1 MDRNIHILPLK
12 WHRLSGILV
21 VLLFCFSTGF
31 SQEPV
36 EVKRSKNKVLLDG
49 KQYYL
54 HVVKKGQTL
63 FSISQ
68 AYNVPQ
74 KEIAEE
80 NPGVMMGIKEGETLK
95 VPFKDEIIEDNMIKS
110 DEYEYHIFKEG
121 QTLYYL
127 SKLYDVPLE
136 ALFEH
141 NPEIQYSNIQIDQ
154 VIKIPRK
161 PARDTIKPPA
171 EAYDYF
177 FYRVKQGETLYSL
190 AKRYDVTVEGI
201 RAINES
207 LRYAADPKAGQ
218 VIKIPKAEKKAM
230 QVIPPTNDTLRLDTS
245 RRIGDSIMIM
255 KRRIKEYCDSLQ
267 IDAEDRTYRV
277 ALLLPLYIDHDID
290 MDNNSDLHDKGLYE
304 FYEGVLLALGR
315 LKALGLSLDLQVYD
329 TGNNPQKVAD
339 ILSDMRSKR
348 VDLIIGPFYSDLLK
362 QTSDFSRFN
371 QIPLVSPLST
381 QEDLLLS
388 NPYLFQVTPASGT
401 QMDYALEYV
410 SNFHQENI
418 ILVHS
423 GDSIRYDFIQSVKTR
438 LLRQISMNN
447 VFDDAVIRE
456 VVLNENG
463 IQSLRHALSTEKEN
477 VIIIASNN
485 EVYVTDAIRQIYMQ
499 RNKYDIRLVGHPSW
513 HRYRNI
519 EIEYLHALDYHYYTP
534 YFIDYDDEEVIS
546 FLNEFKS
553 AFEFEPYKIASS
565 GYNLAFLGYDIMY
578 FFGKA
583 LHTYGSN
590 FIKCTDYLEGDLLL
604 SNYKFHK
611 VGEEN
616 GFENQTIT
624 IIEYTPDFEI
634 RPVDYLPVS
643 APDNKQLPMPYLEDS
658 TSIYQNRLP

>member
-1 MDRNIHILPLK
+1 MNRNISILPLK
-12 WHRLSGILV
+12 WHRLSG
-21 VLLFCFSTGF
+21 VLLLLLFYFTAGL

-36 EVKRSKNKVLLDG
+36 EVTRSKNKVLLNG

-68 AYNVPQ
+68 AYNVSQ
-74 KEIAEE
+74 KEVAEE
-80 NPGVMMGIKEGETLK
+80 NPGVMMGLKEGETLK
-95 VPFKDEIIEDNMIKS
+95 IPFKDEIIQDNMIKS

-154 VIKIPRK
+154 VIKIPITQ
-161 PARDTIKPPA
+161 ARDTIKQPA

-190 AKRYDVTVEGI
+190 AKRYDITVEGI

-218 VIKIPKAEKKAM
+218 VIKIPKPEKKAM
-230 QVIPPTNDTLRLDTS
+230 QVMPPTNDTLRLDTS
-245 RRIGDSIMIM
+245 WHYNDSLLMM

-267 IDAEDRTYRV
+267 ITDEDRTYRV

-290 MDNNSDLHDKGLYE
+290 MDNNSDLHDQGLYE

-315 LKALGLSLDLQVYD
+315 LKALGLSIDMHVYD
-329 TGNNPQKVAD
+329 TGNNPKKVAD
-339 ILSDMRSKR
+339 ILSDMRTKR
-348 VDLIIGPFYSDLLK
+348 VDLIIGPFYTDLLK

-371 QIPLVSPLST
+371 RIPLVSPLST
-381 QEDLLLS
+381 QTDVLNA
-388 NPYLFQVTPASGT
+388 NPYLFQVTPSSGT

-477 VIIIASNN
+477 VIIIASDE

-499 RNKYDIRLVGHPSW
+499 RSKYDIRLVGHPAW

-534 YFIDYDDEEVIS
+534 YFIDYEDEEVIS
-546 FLNEFKS
+546 FLREFKS

-590 FIKCTDYLEGDLLL
+590 FTKCAEFLEGDLLL
-604 SNYKFHK
+604 SKYKFFK
-611 VGEEN
+611 VDERS
-616 GFENQTIT
+616 GFENQAIT
-624 IIEYTPDFEI
+624 IIEYTPDFEV
-634 RPVDYLPVS
+634 RPVDYLPAS
-643 APDNKQLPMPYLEDS
+643 DPTFKEQPMPFLKDS
-658 TSIYQNRLP
+658 TKTYQQR

>member
-1 MDRNIHILPLK
+1 MNRNISILPLK
-12 WHRLSGILV
+12 WHRLSG
-21 VLLFCFSTGF
+21 VLLLLLFYFTAGL

-36 EVKRSKNKVLLDG
+36 EVTRSKNKVLLNG

-68 AYNVPQ
+68 AYNVSQ
-74 KEIAEE
+74 KEVAEE
-80 NPGVMMGIKEGETLK
+80 NPGVMMGLKEGETLK
-95 VPFKDEIIEDNMIKS
+95 IPFKDEIIQDNMIKS

-154 VIKIPRK
+154 VIKIPITQ
-161 PARDTIKPPA
+161 ARDTIKQPA

-190 AKRYDVTVEGI
+190 AKRYDITVEGI

-218 VIKIPKAEKKAM
+218 VIKIPKPEKKAM
-230 QVIPPTNDTLRLDTS
+230 QVMPPTNDTLRLDTS
-245 RRIGDSIMIM
+245 WHYNDSLLMM

-267 IDAEDRTYRV
+267 ITDEDRTYRV

-290 MDNNSDLHDKGLYE
+290 MDNNSDLHDQGLYE

-315 LKALGLSLDLQVYD
+315 LKALGISIDMHVYD

-339 ILSDMRSKR
+339 ILSDMRTKR
-348 VDLIIGPFYSDLLK
+348 VDLIIGPFYPDLLK

-371 QIPLVSPLST
+371 RIPLVSPLST
-381 QEDLLLS
+381 QTDVLNA
-388 NPYLFQVTPASGT
+388 NPYLFQVTPSSGT

-477 VIIIASNN
+477 VIIIASDQ

-499 RNKYDIRLVGHPSW
+499 RNKYDIRLVGHPAW

-534 YFIDYDDEEVIS
+534 YFIDYEDEEVIS
-546 FLNEFKS
+546 FLREFKS

-590 FIKCTDYLEGDLLL
+590 FTKCAEFLEGDLLL
-604 SNYKFHK
+604 SKYKFFK
-611 VGEEN
+611 VDERS
-616 GFENQTIT
+616 GFENQAIT
-624 IIEYTPDFEI
+624 IIEYTPDFEV
-634 RPVDYLPVS
+634 RPVDYLPAS
-643 APDNKQLPMPYLEDS
+643 DPTFKEQPMPFLKDS
-658 TSIYQNRLP
+658 TKTYQQR